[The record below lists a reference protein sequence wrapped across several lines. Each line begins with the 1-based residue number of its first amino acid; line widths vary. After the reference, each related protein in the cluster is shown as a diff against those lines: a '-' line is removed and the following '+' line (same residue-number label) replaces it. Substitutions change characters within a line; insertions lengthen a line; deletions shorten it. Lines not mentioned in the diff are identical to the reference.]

1 MLEMVIFNKIIA
13 SIITIMP
20 ALAIFGKIKELLE
33 ISDRLSITR
42 RSRIKK
48 ALDNP
53 FLTNRQK
60 ISYGMELI
68 RLDFKSIYKFN
79 PKVPVIQKIVKI
91 EQVSNSAVTIDDFA
105 LANFYI
111 DFANNKITIKDKTKW
126 FDWKRRLNFWG
137 AFVVLIISIFGFIY
151 YLVILSSPF
160 MLANFHF
167 GKPIGLDDFI
177 FMVYIALYL
186 FVFLLMRDEAKA
198 LRALEN
204 IISFAKG
211 TSGHIDL
218 KRTWLS

>member
-1 MLEMVIFNKIIA
+1 MLEMVMFNKIIA

-126 FDWKRRLNFWG
+126 FDWKRRLNLWG
-137 AFVVLIISIFGFIY
+137 AFVVLIISMFGFVY

-186 FVFLLMRDEAKA
+186 FVFLLMKDEAKA

-218 KRTWLS
+218 KRTWFS